1 MAISDWMR
9 FQLAYGFGTVRAA
22 KALEKWHS
30 PTLLFHTE
38 DWRLRRHGMGE
49 EELRRV
55 RGPRTPTWERFWDF
69 VRGTG

>member
-1 MAISDWMR
+1 MAASDWMR

-38 DWRLRRHGMGE
+38 DWRLRQHGMGE
-49 EELRRV
+49 EGAAPGAGGQRR
-55 RGPRTPTWERFWDF
+55 RPGKDF
-69 VRGTG
+69 GLL